1 MKRLRIALVLVLAL
15 PLVAAASPAPTA
27 TSTSTAALTVHIKNF
42 AFPKDLVVKPGTTIV
57 FINDDDEPHT
67 VTARDNTF
75 DSKGLDT
82 NDKYTRTF
90 TETGVIKY
98 FCTIHPYM
106 QGVIEV
112 KK

>member
-1 MKRLRIALVLVLAL
+1 MALGVVLAL
-15 PLVAAASPAPTA
+15 PLVAAAPTA
-27 TSTSTAALTVHIKNF
+27 PVPMTVHIKDYL
-42 AFPKDLVVKPGTTIV
+42 FPKDLVVKPGTTVV

-67 VTARDNTF
+67 VTARDNSF

-82 NDKYTRTF
+82 SDKYTRTF
-90 TETGVIKY
+90 TKPGVIKY